1 MDSPVIDCVQC
12 GTQLRGP
19 FCWKCGAASVAAEP
33 DTATVQLDRP
43 GGKPQS
49 SRVRPVLEGLSL
61 RPAAVLAVAFVVGI
75 VALVSPVVALLL
87 PLAYLAVITWSTAKE
102 TYD

>member
-1 MDSPVIDCVQC
+1 
-12 GTQLRGP
+12 
-19 FCWKCGAASVAAEP
+19 
-33 DTATVQLDRP
+33 
-43 GGKPQS
+43 
-49 SRVRPVLEGLSL
+49 VLEGLSL